1 MKEFPGQPAAG
12 TLEVYC
18 EAANDAG
25 PGVKSATASI
35 NLAQ

>member
-1 MKEFPGQPAAG
+1 MKEFPSQPSAG
-12 TLEVYC
+12 ALEVYC

-25 PGVKSATASI
+25 PGVESATASI